1 MSAPPQDTTVGI
13 IGAGPAGLALARLL
27 HLAGVDCVVLERR
40 DRAYIEQRQR
50 AGTLEPATVEL
61 LRSIGAAERLDRE
74 GLVLDGIELRFAG
87 RGHFLDFAALA
98 DGARLAVYPQTKIVQ
113 DLVALQTQDGPPLLF
128 EADVH
133 TVSDLD
139 GPRPTIGFR
148 MAGREHSLRCRY
160 IAACDGAY
168 GIGRSTVLAAGG
180 HLQER
185 TYPYSWYGILA
196 DVAPSTD
203 TLLYARSDHG
213 FALHSMRSPTVSR
226 LYFQVP
232 VDHEPEQWTDEAIWD
247 ELALRLAAGTDWKLE
262 RGPITSKAVIA
273 MSSELLAP
281 MKVGRMLLAGD
292 AAHVMPPTGAKGLN
306 LAVADVIALSQ
317 ALLAAETAETAD
329 GEQSLEHYARERV
342 LQARH
347 VERFSRFM
355 THTMHIAPGE
365 DEETAARRLGV
376 LERIVGSPGTAQLF
390 AREYV
395 GRSRTEAV

>member
-1 MSAPPQDTTVGI
+1 MSAPPQATTVGV

-27 HLAGVDCVVLERR
+27 RLAGVDCVLLERR
-40 DRAYIEQRQR
+40 DRAYVEQRQR
-50 AGTLEPATVEL
+50 AGTLEPATIDL
-61 LRSIGAAERLDRE
+61 LRRIGAGERLDRE
-74 GLVLDGIELRFAG
+74 ALFLDGIELRFAG
-87 RGHFLDFAALA
+87 RGHFVDFAALA

-139 GPRPTIGFR
+139 GSRPTLGFR
-148 MAGREHSLRCRY
+148 MAGRDHTLRCQY
-160 IAACDGAY
+160 IVACDGAY
-168 GIGRSTVLAAGG
+168 GIGRRTVLAAGG
-180 HLQER
+180 HLQEH
-185 TYPYSWYGILA
+185 TYPYAWYGILA

-232 VDHEPEQWTDEAIWD
+232 ADHVPEQWADEAIWD
-247 ELALRLAAGTDWKLE
+247 ELARRLAAGTGWKLE
-262 RGPITSKAVIA
+262 RGPITAKSVIG

-281 MKVGRMLLAGD
+281 MRVGRMLLAGD

-306 LAVADVIALSQ
+306 LAVADANALCQ
-317 ALLAAETAETAD
+317 ALLVSEPAD
-329 GEQSLEHYARERV
+329 RERALDQYAQQRV
-342 LQARH
+342 LQARR

-355 THTMHIAPGE
+355 TRTMHIAPE
-365 DEETAARRLGV
+365 DDAETAARRLGV
-376 LERIVGSPGTAQLF
+376 LERIAGSPETAQLF

-395 GRSRTEAV
+395 GRSRAEAA